1 MCERELWT
9 VEEAPGTPGFLL
21 LLIFVLCF
29 LSFNLFYLL
38 FIFYFTVF
46 AFLHLKQFLVS
57 SCLLSVLLHNFFLMI
72 YGHIY
77 CKKEKENIIK
87 EKK

>member
-29 LSFNLFYLL
+29 LSFIFFICYLFLIL
-38 FIFYFTVF
+38 QFLP
-46 AFLHLKQFLVS
+46 FLHLKQFLVS
-57 SCLLSVLLHNFFLMI
+57 SCLLSVLLHNIF
-72 YGHIY
+72 
-77 CKKEKENIIK
+77 
-87 EKK
+87 